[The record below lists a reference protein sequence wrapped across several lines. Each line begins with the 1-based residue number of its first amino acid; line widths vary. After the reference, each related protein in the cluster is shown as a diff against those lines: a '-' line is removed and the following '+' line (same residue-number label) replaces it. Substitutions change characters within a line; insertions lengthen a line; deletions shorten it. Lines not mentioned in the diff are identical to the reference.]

1 MTEEEKK
8 ALRRMAVRNEDQAV
22 RRELDRVREE
32 RRAQRAYLMDTGG
45 WS

>member
-8 ALRRMAVRNEDQAV
+8 ALRRMAVRNEDPEV
-22 RRELDRVREE
+22 RRELDRIREE
-32 RRAQRAYLMDTGG
+32 RRAQRRYLMDTGG